1 VSAPVAAEIAV
12 PSRRGLDYLEL
23 AKPRLN
29 LLVLATTATGFYLG
43 SGVPLDLARLGLAL
57 LGTGLVAAGASALN
71 QWQERDVDARMR
83 RTRTRPL
90 PAGRLEPRQALGFGV
105 AVAAAGVGVLALTVN
120 AVTAALACLTC
131 IAYLA
136 IYTPLKKVTPLNTLV
151 GAIPGAIPP
160 VMGWTAARGELT
172 VEAAVLFAIL
182 FLWQMPHFLAIAWLY
197 RDDYSAAGLRMLP
210 GAPGGERRTGRVAVI
225 HALAL
230 LPVVALPSVLGLA
243 GRVYLAG
250 GLLLALGFL
259 AASVHLAARCDDTI
273 ARRLFRAS
281 LLFLPLL
288 LLLMALDRV
297 GP

>member
-1 VSAPVAAEIAV
+1 VSAPAAAELAV
-12 PSRRGLDYLEL
+12 SSRRGLDYLEL

-29 LLVLATTATGFYLG
+29 LLVLATAAAGFYLG
-43 SGVPLDLARLGLAL
+43 SGVPLDMPRLGLAL

-90 PAGRLEPRQALGFGV
+90 PAGRLEPRQALAFGV
-105 AVAAAGVGVLALTVN
+105 AAAVSGIALLALTINV
-120 AVTAALACLTC
+120 VTAALACLTC
-131 IAYLA
+131 VAYLA

-160 VMGWTAARGELT
+160 VMGWTAARGELN

-197 RDDYSAAGLRMLP
+197 RDDYRAAGLRMLP
-210 GAPGGERRTGRVAVI
+210 AAPEGDRRTGRVAVV
-225 HALAL
+225 HAIAL
-230 LPVVALPSVLGLA
+230 LPVVVLPTFLGLA
-243 GRVYLAG
+243 GRLYLAG
-250 GLLLALGFL
+250 AILLSLGFL
-259 AASVHLAARCDDTI
+259 AVAVHLAARCDDTI

-297 GP
+297 AP